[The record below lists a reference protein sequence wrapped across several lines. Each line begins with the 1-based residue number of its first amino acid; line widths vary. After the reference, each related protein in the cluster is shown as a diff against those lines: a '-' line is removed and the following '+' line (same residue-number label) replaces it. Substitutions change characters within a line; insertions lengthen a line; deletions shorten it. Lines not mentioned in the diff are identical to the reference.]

1 MSLSWSAPDCD
12 DIACATL
19 PVVTNSIITY
29 EPSRLIVCDDTV
41 TESIVS
47 HPLVSLQPVAAA
59 SLLFSKDVISAEFIS
74 SEGGNTMSN
83 ATLNLRSDDGLLD
96 CCEGRVDGKKLG
108 CNDGEFECS
117 RDGKELGCDDGEFD
131 GPDDGSLDG
140 KELGCDDGEFDGTFE
155 GCVVGE
161 KLG

>member
-108 CNDGEFECS
+108 CNDGS
-117 RDGKELGCDDGEFD
+117 R
-131 GPDDGSLDG
+131 DG